1 MYLNNNME
9 LPVVSK
15 ESPKKRIPYIG
26 YHHHDMWCYLM
37 EQIASDWTEM
47 SVDEKKKYHKRPV

>member
-1 MYLNNNME
+1 MN
-9 LPVVSK
+9 K
-15 ESPKKRIPYIG
+15 PKIEYPG
-26 YHHHDMWCYLM
+26 WQLHDMWCYLM